1 MDNFY
6 LHEQIK
12 NENLKNQRKR
22 EISDK
27 MSNIV
32 IIILFP
38 MLLILYIIIALG
50 TKKER

>member
-12 NENLKNQRKR
+12 NENLKNQRR
-22 EISDK
+22 QEISNK
-27 MSNIV
+27 LANIL
-32 IIILFP
+32 IIVLFP
-38 MLLILYIIIALG
+38 VLLMFYIIIALG

>member
-12 NENLKNQRKR
+12 KENLKNQKKQ
-22 EISDK
+22 EISNK
-27 MSNIV
+27 LANILV
-32 IIILFP
+32 VILFP
-38 MLLILYIIIALG
+38 VLLIFYIIIALG

>member
-12 NENLKNQRKR
+12 NENLKNQRKQ
-22 EISDK
+22 EISNK
-27 MSNIV
+27 LSNIL
-32 IIILFP
+32 IIVLFP
-38 MLLILYIIIALG
+38 ILLILYIIIALG

>member
-12 NENLKNQRKR
+12 NENLKNQRKK
-22 EISDK
+22 EISNK
-27 MSNIV
+27 LANILIV
-32 IIILFP
+32 ILFP
-38 MLLILYIIIALG
+38 VLLILYIIIALG